1 MSGMS
6 EVNRVALMRLVSE
19 WLNVYGDERVA
30 DAIGC
35 AHRAR
40 PDGDMVTTDNLHL
53 VRQYRNTR
61 SSVPADLI
69 NDALTW
75 RGRG

>member
-1 MSGMS
+1 MDD
-6 EVNRVALMRLVSE
+6 ENYAALMRLVSQ

-40 PDGDMVTTDNLHL
+40 PDGALVTTDNLGL
-53 VRQYRNTR
+53 VRQYRNSR
-61 SSVPADLI
+61 SADPADLI
-69 NDALTW
+69 KDAITW
-75 RGRG
+75 RGAHHG

>member
-1 MSGMS
+1 MKD
-6 EVNRVALMRLVSE
+6 EDYKALMRLVSG

-30 DAIGC
+30 TAIGD

-53 VRQYRNTR
+53 VRQYRNSR
-61 SSVPADLI
+61 SADPARLI
-69 NDALTW
+69 SDAINW
-75 RGRG
+75 RGGMA